1 MRVNKVTVIGAGLAG
16 SEAALTL
23 AAAGVEVTLIDCKP
37 ERMTP
42 ASANTD
48 FCELVCSNSLK
59 SNDGATAHGLL
70 KDELRM
76 LGSHVLKA
84 AESCAVPAGSALA
97 VDRARFA
104 RTVTDELKRNIPD
117 IRCETAGGAGD
128 GITVIATGPL
138 TLPPMDKFVSD
149 NFGSL
154 HFFDAE
160 APIVSAESVD
170 MSKAFFAA
178 RYGKG
183 DGNDYLNCP
192 LGKEEYDAFYD
203 ALVTAERAN
212 AHECEKSEIFEGCMP
227 VEVMAARGRDALRF
241 GPMRPVGL
249 TDPMTGKRA
258 YAVVQLRKENAAG
271 DMYNLVGF
279 QTNLKFGE
287 QRRVFGLIPA
297 LKNAEFL
304 RYGVM
309 HRNSYIDAP
318 SSIDGFFRSLKNS
331 KIFIAG
337 QLSGVEGYVE
347 SIASGKLAAMHALR
361 MLDGKEPLPLPI
373 TTIVGAL
380 SAYISS
386 PSGDFQPMNANY
398 GLLPPLEREIRDKR
412 ARKEAYR
419 ERSLADLKK
428 YTESL

>member
-1 MRVNKVTVIGAGLAG
+1 
-16 SEAALTL
+16 
-23 AAAGVEVTLIDCKP
+23 
-37 ERMTP
+37 
-42 ASANTD
+42 
-48 FCELVCSNSLK
+48 
-59 SNDGATAHGLL
+59 
-70 KDELRM
+70 
-76 LGSHVLKA
+76 
-84 AESCAVPAGSALA
+84 
-97 VDRARFA
+97 
-104 RTVTDELKRNIPD
+104 
-117 IRCETAGGAGD
+117 
-128 GITVIATGPL
+128 
-138 TLPPMDKFVSD
+138 
-149 NFGSL
+149 
-154 HFFDAE
+154 
-160 APIVSAESVD
+160 
-170 MSKAFFAA
+170 
-178 RYGKG
+178 
-183 DGNDYLNCP
+183 
-192 LGKEEYDAFYD
+192 
-203 ALVTAERAN
+203 
-212 AHECEKSEIFEGCMP
+212 MP

-249 TDPMTGKRA
+249 TDPTTGKRA

>member
-1 MRVNKVTVIGAGLAG
+1 MRANKVTVIGAGLAG

-23 AAAGVEVTLIDCKP
+23 AAAGVEVTLIDSKP
-37 ERMTP
+37 KRMTP

-154 HFFDAE
+154 HFYDAE

-170 MSKAFFAA
+170 MTKAFFAA

-183 DGNDYLNCP
+183 DGDDYLNCP

-212 AHECEKSEIFEGCMP
+212 AHEYEKSEIFEGCMP

-249 TDPMTGKRA
+249 TDPTTGKRA

-309 HRNSYIDAP
+309 HRNTYIDAP